1 VPVIAG
7 IAEFT
12 TAYAKVGCFDAIVPS
27 IEGWARVTGFNTIV
41 IDDRDPFALGFQVT
55 DQRDGETT
63 RHR

>member
-1 VPVIAG
+1 M
-7 IAEFT
+7 
-12 TAYAKVGCFDAIVPS
+12 
-27 IEGWARVTGFNTIV
+27 GFNTIV